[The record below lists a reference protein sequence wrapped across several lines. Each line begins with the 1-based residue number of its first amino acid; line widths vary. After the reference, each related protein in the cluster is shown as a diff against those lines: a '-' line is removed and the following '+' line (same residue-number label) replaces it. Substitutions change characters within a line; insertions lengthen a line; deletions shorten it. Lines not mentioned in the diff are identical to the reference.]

1 MPPPVNYLHLT
12 IFSPAL
18 FHSFVR
24 YQAETLRE
32 RISGRS
38 DRQADADQADP
49 EAPPPSYE
57 ESMGFRPL
65 PAPRIST
72 STAMTDIAERVARR
86 LTMFE
91 QSELAPLLR
100 DLEARLDR
108 AELRISVT
116 ASDVFKLTAR
126 LVALDQKFK
135 KMDKLTLNLLWLCSI
150 MLIIIVAVFFIA
162 LFKP

>member
-1 MPPPVNYLHLT
+1 
-12 IFSPAL
+12 
-18 FHSFVR
+18 
-24 YQAETLRE
+24 
-32 RISGRS
+32 
-38 DRQADADQADP
+38 
-49 EAPPPSYE
+49 
-57 ESMGFRPL
+57 
-65 PAPRIST
+65 
-72 STAMTDIAERVARR
+72 MTDIAERVARR

>member
-1 MPPPVNYLHLT
+1 
-12 IFSPAL
+12 
-18 FHSFVR
+18 
-24 YQAETLRE
+24 
-32 RISGRS
+32 
-38 DRQADADQADP
+38 
-49 EAPPPSYE
+49 
-57 ESMGFRPL
+57 
-65 PAPRIST
+65 
-72 STAMTDIAERVARR
+72 MTDIADRVAQR

-100 DLEARLDR
+100 DLEGRLDR

-150 MLIIIVAVFFIA
+150 MLIIITAVFFIA
-162 LFKP
+162 IFKP